1 MLHSTLKPLIT
12 PLLDSLVDNT
22 LHSLALMP
30 RCYLC
35 GTACQRYWALCN
47 NCHQA
52 LPVIPKGC
60 PICAIALDNNA
71 SCGDCLKNPKP
82 YIASYCSLSYQNPV
96 SYLIHA
102 FKHQNAWA
110 IGQHLCQHWLHHNNA
125 TIERVQHQTNTL
137 IVPVPSHKKPIMS
150 RGYTPASYIA
160 QYLARTTR
168 LPYAYLL
175 RSHLHT
181 AQKSLN
187 RAERLR
193 NLTGMFFTADHSSKN
208 SLCEGQ
214 HVVLVDDVITSC
226 ATAIAASQTLL
237 QAGAR
242 SVEVWAIARTPM
254 H

>member
-1 MLHSTLKPLIT
+1 MFNSTLN
-12 PLLDSLVDNT
+12 PLLN
-22 LHSLALMP
+22 SLALMP

-35 GTACQRYWALCN
+35 GHTCQSYWALCN

-52 LPVIPKGC
+52 LPAAPKGC
-60 PICAIALDNNA
+60 PTCAMALEANNT
-71 SCGDCLKNPKP
+71 CGDCLKNPKP
-82 YIASYCSLSYQNPV
+82 YTASYCSLSYQNPV

-110 IGQHLCQHWLHHNNA
+110 IGQHLCQYWLNCNWA
-125 TIERVQHQTNTL
+125 AIERIHSQANTL
-137 IVPVPSHKKPIMS
+137 VVPVPSHKKPIMA

-160 QYLARTTR
+160 QYLARAAH

-187 RAERLR
+187 RAERLH
-193 NLTGMFFTADHSSKN
+193 NLTGMFFTADHSSQQP
-208 SLCEGQ
+208 LCKGQ
-214 HVVLVDDVITSC
+214 NVVLVDDVITSC
-226 ATAIAASQTLL
+226 ATAIAASQVLL
-237 QAGAR
+237 HAGAR

-254 H
+254 L